1 MKTSEKKSFRV
12 PVAIRKFGRFLVV
25 LSITCQMQLSH
36 AADSVS
42 SGKALYVSLACASCH
57 AVGPGARAG
66 FGPQLNGV
74 FGRVAGSTID
84 YKERY
89 SVAMK
94 QSGIVWSEQTLTK
107 FINSPSDLVPGT
119 KMRFWGLSDKKK
131 VADLLAYLRSFPVD
145 PK

>member
-1 MKTSEKKSFRV
+1 MKTSEKKSARTANTLKV
-12 PVAIRKFGRFLVV
+12 ISRPWLLLALVCHTQI
-25 LSITCQMQLSH
+25 SY
-36 AADSVS
+36 AADSIS
-42 SGKALYVSLACASCH
+42 AGKALYVSLACASCH

-66 FGPQLNGV
+66 FGPQLNGI
-74 FGRVAGSTID
+74 FGRVAGSTVD

-89 SVAMK
+89 SAALK
-94 QSGIVWSEQTLTK
+94 QSGIVWSEQSLTK